1 MKKLNGMKKWFLLIL
16 VILFAVIFTACSSPS
31 NNTKTSA
38 GNETGTENTEPSAEE
53 AEEPEETEE
62 PEEEKVY
69 DSYIIKYSIG
79 IILLDDVTKEEFDD
93 FKSKITVSPSI
104 INKNPKQI
112 YSIKDNIMTIS
123 SGGGLKK
130 FFSLFWPERYG
141 SDQDILIMMVH
152 FQDGTP
158 DKVIKFLSVEE
169 YYLFKDKLRIE
180 SPGKDNDYS
189 TWPCSGDDS
198 RYSFWILTDEGYDRL
213 INERW
218 RQSDPLVL
226 NRNYDLL
233 NAAPTYSSLG
243 AEFLYWVD
251 KYGLIEEEDY
261 FVDNKKYQIRIT
273 ASGRTKLGDLVI

>member
-1 MKKLNGMKKWFLLIL
+1 MKKWFLQILI
-16 VILFAVIFTACSSPS
+16 IFFTVIFTACSSPS
-31 NNTKTSA
+31 NNTKTSE
-38 GNETGTENTEPSAEE
+38 GNETGTENTEQSVEE
-53 AEEPEETEE
+53 TNEPEET
-62 PEEEKVY
+62 EEEKVY

-79 IILLDDVTKEEFDD
+79 VILLDDVTKEEFDD
-93 FKSKITVSPSI
+93 FKTKITVSPSI

-130 FFSLFWPERYG
+130 FFSLFWPKRYG
-141 SDQDILIMMVH
+141 SDQDILIMMVY

-189 TWPCSGDDS
+189 TLNCSGDDS

-218 RQSDPLVL
+218 RQSDPLEL
-226 NRNYDLL
+226 TRNYDLL

-243 AEFLYWVD
+243 AEFLYWVS

-273 ASGRTKLGDLVI
+273 ASGRQKLGDLVI

>member
-1 MKKLNGMKKWFLLIL
+1 ML
-16 VILFAVIFTACSSPS
+16 VVLFAVIFTACSSPS
-31 NNTKTSA
+31 NNTKPSDK
-38 GNETGTENTEPSAEE
+38 NETGTENTEQSAEE
-53 AEEPEETEE
+53 PEE

-104 INKNPKQI
+104 INNNPKQI

-130 FFSLFWPERYG
+130 FFTIFWPKRYG

-189 TWPCSGDDS
+189 TLKCSGDDS

-226 NRNYDLL
+226 TRNYELL

-243 AEFLYWVD
+243 AEFLSWVS

-261 FVDNKKYQIRIT
+261 FVDNKKSQIRVT
-273 ASGRTKLGDLVI
+273 LSGRKKLGDLVI

>member
-1 MKKLNGMKKWFLLIL
+1 ML
-16 VILFAVIFTACSSPS
+16 VVLFAVIFTACSSPS
-31 NNTKTSA
+31 NNTKPSDK
-38 GNETGTENTEPSAEE
+38 NETETENTEQS
-53 AEEPEETEE
+53 AEEPEETQE

-79 IILLDDVTKEEFDD
+79 VILLDDVTKEEFDN
-93 FKSKITVSPSI
+93 FKSKITVSPTI
-104 INKNPKQI
+104 INNNPKQI

-226 NRNYDLL
+226 TRNYDLL

-243 AEFLYWVD
+243 AEFLSWVS

>member
-1 MKKLNGMKKWFLLIL
+1 MKKLRGMKKWFLQML
-16 VILFAVIFTACSSPS
+16 VVLFAVIFTACSSPS
-31 NNTKTSA
+31 NNTKTSEEK
-38 GNETGTENTEPSAEE
+38 ETGTENTEQS
-53 AEEPEETEE
+53 AEEPEETQE

-79 IILLDDVTKEEFDD
+79 VILLDDVTKEEFDD
-93 FKSKITVSPSI
+93 FKTKITVSPSI
-104 INKNPKQI
+104 MNKNPAQI

-130 FFSLFWPERYG
+130 FFSLFWTERYG

-152 FQDGTP
+152 GTP

-169 YYLFKDKLRIE
+169 YYLFKDKLRIN

-189 TWPCSGDDS
+189 TWKCSGDDS

-218 RQSDPLVL
+218 RQSDPINLTST
-226 NRNYDLL
+226 YDLL

-243 AEFLYWVD
+243 AEFLYWVS

-261 FVDNKKYQIRIT
+261 FVDNKKY
-273 ASGRTKLGDLVI
+273 K

>member
-1 MKKLNGMKKWFLLIL
+1 MKKLSGMKKWFLQML
-16 VILFAVIFTACSSPS
+16 VVLFAVIFTACSSPS
-31 NNTKTSA
+31 NNTKPSDKK
-38 GNETGTENTEPSAEE
+38 ETETENTEQKV
-53 AEEPEETEE
+53 EEPEETKDSEE

-69 DSYIIKYSIG
+69 DSYIIKYSLG
-79 IILLDDVTKEEFDD
+79 IILLDDVTKEEFDN
-93 FKSKITVSPSI
+93 FKSKITIAPTI
-104 INKNPKQI
+104 INKNPAQI

-130 FFSLFWPERYG
+130 FFTIFWPERYG

-158 DKVIKFLSVEE
+158 AKVIKFLSVEE

-189 TWPCSGDDS
+189 TWKCSGDDS
-198 RYSFWILTDEGYDRL
+198 RYSFWILTDEGYERL

-218 RQSDPLVL
+218 RQSDPINLTST
-226 NRNYDLL
+226 YDLL

-251 KYGLIEEEDY
+251 KYNLIEEEDY

-273 ASGRTKLGDLVI
+273 ASGRKKLGDLVI